1 MRGDLGWG
9 TGRLLLAF
17 SGRMPGM
24 LLNILKCTGQLLT
37 KKRIIQPK
45 MSVATKVRK
54 PCYRYVAGGL

>member
-9 TGRLLLAF
+9 MGRLLLAF

-37 KKRIIQPK
+37 KRNYPTQNVSSKK
-45 MSVATKVRK
+45 MRN
-54 PCYRYVAGGL
+54 PCYSYVAGTL